1 MLHYKTFQK
10 HTEAPWVVML
20 HGAGGSSEV
29 WYRQVGDF
37 SRHYNLLLID
47 LVGHGESSVLQ
58 ILNKHFDF
66 ETAAEQVMEVVDHL
80 NIRKAH
86 YMGLSLGSIVVRV
99 LAELHPE
106 RVESMVLAG
115 AVTELSWESRVL
127 LRVADCTKHIVPYRL
142 LKWFIAK
149 AIIPQRRYGHSMQLF
164 LRNAK
169 RLSFENFLRWLTLG
183 DQLNS
188 RIKRLFAEHIAI
200 PTLYLMGQ
208 DDYLFLPQ
216 VQLVAAQAG
225 QWASMVIVPEAGH
238 VCNVDNK
245 RFFNRVSL
253 EFLRRLCA
261 SDTTQS

>member
-1 MLHYKTFQK
+1 MLHYKLFQK
-10 HTEAPWVVML
+10 HGDKAPWIVML

-29 WYRQVGDF
+29 WFRQIGDF

-58 ILNKHFDF
+58 ILTQQFSF
-66 ETAAEQVMEVVDHL
+66 EMAAEQVMEVVDHL
-80 NIRKAH
+80 GIRRAH

-99 LAELHPE
+99 IADLHPA

-127 LRVADCTKHIVPYRL
+127 LRIADMCKEIVPYRL

-149 AIIPQRRYGHSMQLF
+149 AIIPNRRYGYSMQLF

-169 RLSFENFLRWLTLG
+169 KLSFENFLRWLTLG
-183 DQLNS
+183 DQLNT
-188 RIKRLFAEHIAI
+188 RIKELFQEKIAI

-216 VQLVAAQAG
+216 VQLAAEAG
-225 QWASMVIVPEAGH
+225 GEWASVVIVPEAGH

-245 RFFNRVSL
+245 TYFNRVSL
-253 EFLRRLCA
+253 DFLRQL
-261 SDTTQS
+261 

>member
-10 HTEAPWVVML
+10 HTDAPWVVML

-37 SRHYNLLLID
+37 ARHFNLLLVD

-58 ILNKHFDF
+58 ILNKQFNF
-66 ETAAEQVMEVVDHL
+66 ETAAEQVMEVINHL
-80 NIRKAH
+80 GIQKAH

-99 LAELHPE
+99 IADLHPE
-106 RVESMVLAG
+106 RVEAMVLAG
-115 AVTELSWESRVL
+115 AVTELSWESRIL
-127 LRVADCTKHIVPYRL
+127 LRIADMGKHIVPYRL

-169 RLSFENFLRWLTLG
+169 RLSFDNFLRWLTLG
-183 DQLNS
+183 EQLNS
-188 RIKRLFAEHIAI
+188 RIKTLFEEQIAI

-216 VQLVAAQAG
+216 VQLVAAQNK

-245 RFFNRVSL
+245 GFFNRVSL
-253 EFLRRLCA
+253 DFLHRLRTDHP
-261 SDTTQS
+261 SQ

>member
-58 ILNKHFDF
+58 ILNKHFNF

-261 SDTTQS
+261 SNTTQS

>member
-10 HTEAPWVVML
+10 QADMPWVVML

-37 SRHYNLLLID
+37 SRHFNLLLID

-58 ILNKHFDF
+58 ILNKQFDF
-66 ETAAEQVMEVVDHL
+66 ETAAEQVMEVVNHL
-80 NIRKAH
+80 GIHKAH

-99 LAELHPE
+99 IADLHPAQ
-106 RVESMVLAG
+106 VEAMILAG

-169 RLSFENFLRWLTLG
+169 RLSFDNFLRWLTLG
-183 DQLNS
+183 EQLNS
-188 RIKRLFAEHIAI
+188 RIKNLFAEQIAI

-216 VQLVAAQAG
+216 VQLVAAQNTR
-225 QWASMVIVPEAGH
+225 WASMIIVPEAGH

-245 RFFNRVSL
+245 GFFNRVSL
-253 EFLRRLCA
+253 DFLKQLHTITGR
-261 SDTTQS
+261 